1 MASTVS
7 PVALDVTDTPAS
19 MLVKDDV
26 KRNLVEVYDVDEDSQ
41 MSATKV
47 HKFGEVKD
55 ANSAEKMN
63 LIIPKIEK

>member
-1 MASTVS
+1 MDYVVKGSQSTTPVSNLASTVS

-41 MSATKV
+41 MSATK
-47 HKFGEVKD
+47 
-55 ANSAEKMN
+55 MT
-63 LIIPKIEK
+63 